1 MNDISPTLS
10 PAAAF
15 AWLEALPRS
24 DVLEDIVPLRQ
35 CLRTLATST
44 VAPGQR
50 LRALT
55 LAEQRLTPI
64 SRDISA
70 LLGGG
75 KPGET
80 PEEKLRRFMARID
93 AALAALAAGS
103 YGSCEGC
110 GVALGW
116 PALQQVPWAE
126 LCPSCAAKAP

>member
-1 MNDISPTLS
+1 MRDRSPEQRDILK
-10 PAAAF
+10 
-15 AWLEALPRS
+15 
-24 DVLEDIVPLRQ
+24 
-35 CLRTLATST
+35 
-44 VAPGQR
+44 
-50 LRALT
+50 RALLKKGGE
-55 LAEQRLTPI
+55 LAEQLSKLLAGESTV
-64 SRDISA
+64 DVSA